1 MLGEKDKKRQK
12 KTKRKRGETLFFLG
26 TKKLNLS
33 SSAVSYQ
40 EIKMNTQS
48 TAHVKACL
56 EAPVIANLK
65 AQLQTL
71 QQGTQNYMD
80 VYMMFY
86 RIEYEKTYKELYKKY
101 SQ

>member
-1 MLGEKDKKRQK
+1 MDIVKQ
-12 KTKRKRGETLFFLG
+12 
-26 TKKLNLS
+26 
-33 SSAVSYQ
+33 
-40 EIKMNTQS
+40 TQ
-48 TAHVKACL
+48 AHVKACL

-71 QQGTQNYMD
+71 QLGTQNYMD

>member
-1 MLGEKDKKRQK
+1 MEKQP
-12 KTKRKRGETLFFLG
+12 
-26 TKKLNLS
+26 S
-33 SSAVSYQ
+33 
-40 EIKMNTQS
+40 
-48 TAHVKACL
+48 AHVKACL
-56 EAPVIANLK
+56 EAPVIANLN

-71 QQGTQNYMD
+71 QLGTTNYMD

>member
-1 MLGEKDKKRQK
+1 
-12 KTKRKRGETLFFLG
+12 
-26 TKKLNLS
+26 
-33 SSAVSYQ
+33 
-40 EIKMNTQS
+40 MNTQS
-48 TAHVKACL
+48 SAHVKACL

-71 QQGTQNYMD
+71 QLGTRNYMD